1 MKPMQSTLART
12 PLYHWQVAHGA
23 RFVEKD
29 GWLAA
34 DRYASV
40 EEESAAARNG
50 LALVDVSAFAK
61 FSLLGSSVVQ
71 CRSLVSEHPAPGAL
85 GAMRFDAGGPA
96 LCCRLTPGHVLFL
109 AETSNR
115 IGLEEKLKHLEA
127 GPENTL
133 IDVTSAHAGFCLSG
147 RGLEQVLAQWTALN
161 VSESTLPPASC
172 AETNLAGV
180 HALLIRPPERGCMY
194 VYVAWDLGEH
204 VWMRLVESRAP
215 RGVQVIGLAAW
226 LALREQTN

>member
-1 MKPMQSTLART
+1 
-12 PLYHWQVAHGA
+12 
-23 RFVEKD
+23 
-29 GWLAA
+29 
-34 DRYASV
+34 
-40 EEESAAARNG
+40 
-50 LALVDVSAFAK
+50 
-61 FSLLGSSVVQ
+61 
-71 CRSLVSEHPAPGAL
+71 
-85 GAMRFDAGGPA
+85 MRFDAGGPA
-96 LCCRLTPGHVLFL
+96 LCCRLTPDHVFFL